1 MFEIT
6 TICTGNICR
15 SPLAE
20 QLIRAGLADLPGTIT
35 SAGTRSIVGAVMP
48 EEAVTLATR
57 YGVALDVATAHR
69 SRQLT
74 ASLLETPD
82 LILGM
87 SREHRRSVVELA
99 PVRLRAAFTLREFAR
114 LAADASDGELRE
126 AASHHTDP
134 SSKLRAAVAAVA
146 GRRGMAPP
154 ALSPE
159 DDDIVDP
166 YRQSQAT
173 YERSGRQL
181 VPAVAQVVRVVRLAV
196 AES

>member
-20 QLIRAGLADLPGTIT
+20 QLLRAGLADLPGTIT
-35 SAGTRSIVGAVMP
+35 SAGTRSLAGAGMP
-48 EEAVTLATR
+48 EEAIALATR
-57 YGVALDVATAHR
+57 YGVAHDVATAHR

-82 LILGM
+82 LILAM

-99 PVRLRAAFTLREFAR
+99 PARLRAAFTLREFAR
-114 LAADASDGELRE
+114 LAADASDTELRE
-126 AASHHTDP
+126 AASHHADP
-134 SSKLRAAVAAVA
+134 SSKLRAAVGVVA

-154 ALSPE
+154 PLSAE

-166 YRQSQAT
+166 YRRSLAT
-173 YERSGRQL
+173 YERSAGQL
-181 VPAVAQVVRVVRLAV
+181 VPAVSQVVRVVRLAV
-196 AES
+196 AER